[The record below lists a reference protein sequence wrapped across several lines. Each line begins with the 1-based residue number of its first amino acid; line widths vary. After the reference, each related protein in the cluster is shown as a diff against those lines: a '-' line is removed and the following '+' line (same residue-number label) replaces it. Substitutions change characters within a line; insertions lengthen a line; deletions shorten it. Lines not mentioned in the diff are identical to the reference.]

1 MTELSLTIAPTIV
14 AKPAVKAAV
23 QYVLV
28 QFQQPTEWATIRVNL
43 IDEDGRIMQA
53 HDVPMTYEESQ
64 AWTGDDTYVLNL
76 ALTKLGISLPNTT
89 KKAAGTT
96 P

>member
-1 MTELSLTIAPTIV
+1 MTEIALYIAPTV
-14 AKPAVKAAV
+14 LAKPATKAAV

-28 QFQQPTEWATIRVNL
+28 QFQPTEWATIRVNL

-53 HDVPMTYEESQ
+53 HDVPMTQEESQ

>member
-1 MTELSLTIAPTIV
+1 MTELSLTIAPTVV
-14 AKPAVKAAV
+14 AKPVIKASV

-28 QFQQPTEWATIRVNL
+28 QFQPTEWATIRVNL

-53 HDVPMTYEESQ
+53 HDVPMTQEESQ

-76 ALTKLGISLPNTT
+76 ALTKLGIKLPT
-89 KKAAGTT
+89 KK
-96 P
+96 